1 MKTTLL
7 FLFLFISGFSFS
19 QKDSEIIIEGRVQD
33 EISKQSIPFVRVYNK
48 TTKQGTITSET
59 GYFRIAISSE
69 KDTVEIKSIGYTP
82 LILRIDLQQA
92 FYNIELEPNA
102 KDLLEVE
109 VKPVSDDY
117 LFDLLQKSDKH
128 KKTTETA
135 KSYCMLT
142 SFYDTTQIELVE
154 AYYNLNMKGYD
165 IQSLDLKAGRLALQT
180 FGDRYFTSQAGS
192 YTISQLKLYD
202 ENDFFLQ
209 TPLNL
214 SSHEAKK
221 LFRLEQSAA
230 YRDEKL
236 DSIYVIRYRPKNNT
250 AKNFE
255 GKIWYNLNTTNIE
268 KITMRCT
275 DCDSHPFLPLFPTD
289 SIKQVDLNI
298 TKTFSA
304 EDGNPL
310 FNHVDFEYKVDYV
323 SRPGKQEEARFSI
336 RTKAVLYA
344 YDTEDKFE
352 LPKFEFKEGVN
363 DYRKINAF
371 AYNDFFWKNNNEL
384 DLNEQNNPNQ
394 SFFENPKSM
403 TNALFFKSSN
413 SDWKTRNP
421 REKNR
426 NYFEHPYIHW
436 STNRVF
442 LREMI
447 PDSNLKFNLQT
458 EKSLM
463 YNLNVQTFM
472 DVNSYADSL
481 NILTETVFDPYE
493 TFYYLPIDVYAN
505 CFINMYFDLCELQRR
520 KLEDELRKTPNP
532 TTSILG
538 NAYDQ
543 LMLEAKKQQALFL
556 KEVDRGTTEK
566 AMRKWNE
573 YILKELGIDNMSLF
587 ELEYN

>member
-1 MKTTLL
+1 MKLTLL
-7 FLFLFISGFSFS
+7 LVFFFVFCSGFA
-19 QKDSEIIIEGRVQD
+19 QQDSVRIIEGRLQD
-33 EISKQSIPFVRVYNK
+33 EVSKQSIPFVRVYNK
-48 TTKQGTITSET
+48 TLKQGTITSET
-59 GYFRIAISSE
+59 GYFRIAISSVY
-69 KDTVEIKSIGYTP
+69 DSVEIKCIGYRP
-82 LILRIDLQQA
+82 LILKLNLQQA
-92 FYNIELEPNA
+92 FYSVDLEPNA
-102 KDLLEVE
+102 KDLAEVE

-117 LFDLLQKSDKH
+117 LFDLLQKSAKH

-165 IQSLDLKAGRLALQT
+165 IQSLELKAGRLALQT
-180 FGDRYFTSQAGS
+180 FDDRYFTSQAGS
-192 YTISQLKLYD
+192 YTISQLKMYD
-202 ENDFFLQ
+202 ENEFFPQ

-214 SSHEAKK
+214 NFREAKK

-230 YRDEKL
+230 YRDDKM
-236 DSIYVIRYRPKNNT
+236 DSIYVIHYRPKSNS

-255 GKIWYNLNTTNIE
+255 GKIWYNLRTSNIE
-268 KITMRCT
+268 KITMRCIA
-275 DCDSHPFLPLFPTD
+275 CENHPFLPLFPTD

-344 YDTEDKFE
+344 FDTEEKFA

-371 AYNDFFWKNNNEL
+371 PYNDFFWKNNNEF
-384 DLNEQNNPNQ
+384 DVNEQNNRNQ
-394 SFFENPKSM
+394 AFFDHPRSM
-403 TNALFFKSSN
+403 TNALFFKSYN
-413 SDWKTRNP
+413 SDWKIRNP
-421 REKNR
+421 KEKNR

-442 LREMI
+442 LREML
-447 PDSNLKFNLQT
+447 PDSTLKFNLQT

-481 NILTETVFDPYE
+481 DILTETVFDPYE

-520 KLEDELRKTPNP
+520 KLVKELNVLKDHSVESLNA
-532 TTSILG
+532 
-538 NAYDQ
+538 AYDNF
-543 LMLEAKKQQALFL
+543 MLAAQKERELFL
-556 KEVDRGTTEK
+556 KEVDRGTVKKTME
-566 AMRKWNE
+566 KWNA
-573 YILKELGIDNMSLF
+573 YIQKEIGIDNITLF
-587 ELEYN
+587 ELKFD